1 MRGTAILNR
10 GKDQRPTV
18 PAAGVQ
24 ADTETPGHARPRTR
38 EPRLCGRKHGSLWT
52 PACACPASPRACAV
66 LSPPP
71 PPRPGPR
78 TQQGCLRR
86 GSWLTVPC
94 LCDFVPR
101 SLLLTGPP
109 SPLVRARPNGL
120 VLTALHLEDLK
131 SKRKSCGLER
141 EHRNSGSH
149 SSVYNNAPLPSQ
161 STVSH
166 RHAAKTPHTQHLT
179 I

>member
-10 GKDQRPTV
+10 GKDSARRSPRPVSKQTQRHPGTRGPEPGNLASAGGSTALSGLRRARALLR
-18 PAAGVQ
+18 PA
-24 ADTETPGHARPRTR
+24 HAR
-38 EPRLCGRKHGSLWT
+38 S
-52 PACACPASPRACAV
+52 S
-66 LSPPP
+66 P